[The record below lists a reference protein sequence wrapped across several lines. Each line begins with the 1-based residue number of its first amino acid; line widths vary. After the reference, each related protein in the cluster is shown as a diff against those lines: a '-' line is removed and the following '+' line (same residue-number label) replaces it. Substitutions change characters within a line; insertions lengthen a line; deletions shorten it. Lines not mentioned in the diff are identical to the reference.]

1 MDVQNLFKSVNHY
14 WSEIMKTSENE
25 PQYLPVI
32 LLSIHNVQHFF
43 KSVYKHWSGKVKKM
57 KLLWKE
63 ELQENYF
70 TR

>member
-1 MDVQNLFKSVNHY
+1 
-14 WSEIMKTSENE
+14 MKTSEKNE
-25 PQYLPVI
+25 AQYLPVI